1 MLGRIDRYVIT
12 ELLMA
17 LLAVMA
23 VMLVIV
29 LGGVMADTLNKI
41 ARGKIAAALLLSQIG
56 LRSLEALVLILPLA
70 LFLGVLLGLSRLY
83 RDGEMAVLAASG
95 YGPRQLL
102 KPIAVVAMPVAAVL
116 ATLSFWLA
124 PSAAQASNRMIQEA
138 SRSMLVAGLD
148 PGRFTEIPGRN
159 AVLYIGQMNPQGTRF
174 GQLFVYNESDEG
186 FDIITAETGE
196 FIRDAIDE
204 RYLQLNDG
212 FRVEGALDDAA
223 FRTMR
228 FARNTVRVPDAP
240 EAPLKN
246 PTAEQDTLALVSDDS
261 PAARAELHW
270 RLSAVLAPLLL
281 AWLALPLSRSPPRRA
296 RYGKILLALLA
307 YLVFTNLL
315 GLGRAWLQQGLV
327 PPDIGLWWVHAMVL
341 ALTVWLYRRDS
352 RLPGGVGSG

>member
-1 MLGRIDRYVIT
+1 MLGRLDRYVIT

-29 LGGVMADTLNKI
+29 LGGVMADTLSKI

-102 KPIAVVAMPVAAVL
+102 KPIACVAVPIAALL
-116 ATLSFWLA
+116 AMLAFWLA
-124 PSAAQASNRMIQEA
+124 PNAAQAGNRMIQEA
-138 SRSMLVAGLD
+138 SRSMLVAGLE

-159 AVLYIGQMNPQGTRF
+159 AVLYIGQMNAQGTHF
-174 GQLFVYNESDEG
+174 GQLFVYNESDDG
-186 FDIITAETGE
+186 VDIITAEAGE

-204 RYLQLNDG
+204 RYLQLDDG
-212 FRVEGALDDAA
+212 FRVEGLLDSAA

-228 FARNTVRVPDAP
+228 FGRNTVRVPDAP
-240 EAPLKN
+240 ETPLKN
-246 PTAEQDTLALVSDDS
+246 PTAEQHTLALLADDS
-261 PAARAELHW
+261 LAARAELHW
-270 RLSAVLAPLLL
+270 RLSATLAPLLL
-281 AWLALPLSRSPPRRA
+281 AWLALPLARSPPRRA

-327 PPDIGLWWVHAMVL
+327 PAYLGLWWVYALILTL
-341 ALTVWLYRRDS
+341 AVWMYRRDN
-352 RLPGGVGSG
+352 RVPGGVGSG